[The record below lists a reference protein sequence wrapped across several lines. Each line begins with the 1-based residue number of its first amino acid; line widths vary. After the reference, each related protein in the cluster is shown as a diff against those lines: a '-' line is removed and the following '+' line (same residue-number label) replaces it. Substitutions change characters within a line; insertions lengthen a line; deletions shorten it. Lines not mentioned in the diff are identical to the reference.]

1 MRGLASHCVWT
12 NRSKESLTLN
22 VKHPEAQSV
31 LMRLVVERADV
42 LVQNEAGLV
51 SITGTP
57 ETPSK
62 AGLSMV
68 QRWATGLKR

>member
-1 MRGLASHCVWT
+1 M
-12 NRSKESLTLN
+12 LN

-68 QRWATGLKR
+68 QRWATSLQR